1 MDSNI
6 ENTIQVLISLEQF
19 LTEPEF
25 MCGVE
30 TLLSTNL
37 HLFDDGEQ
45 SIEGYEVFREF
56 TSLLDKQLQAFVREK
71 GVEEE
76 EVFANCKNLYE
87 QDPGALTCFEYII
100 AALDYKDF
108 LEMML
113 TRRELQNWTS
123 EEEEGVDKQH

>member
-6 ENTIQVLISLEQF
+6 ENTIQVLIALEQS

-25 MCGVE
+25 ICEIE
-30 TLLSTNL
+30 TLLNTNL

-45 SIEGYEVFREF
+45 SIQCFEIFKQF
-56 TSLLDKQLQAFVREK
+56 TGLLDKQLQSFIQKA
-71 GVEEE
+71 GVTEEQ
-76 EVFANCKNLYE
+76 VYANCKNLYD
-87 QDPGALTCFEYII
+87 QDSSALTCFEYII

-113 TRRELQNWTS
+113 TRKELQSWRS
-123 EEEEGVDKQH
+123 EEETINSIN

>member
-25 MCGVE
+25 MCEIE

-45 SIEGYEVFREF
+45 SIQCYEVFQQF
-56 TSLLDKQLQAFVREK
+56 TGLLDKKLQTFIQNTGAT
-71 GVEEE
+71 EEG
-76 EVFANCKNLYE
+76 VFANCKNLYE

-113 TRRELQNWTS
+113 TRREIQNWRS
-123 EEEEGVDKQH
+123 EEETINKQH